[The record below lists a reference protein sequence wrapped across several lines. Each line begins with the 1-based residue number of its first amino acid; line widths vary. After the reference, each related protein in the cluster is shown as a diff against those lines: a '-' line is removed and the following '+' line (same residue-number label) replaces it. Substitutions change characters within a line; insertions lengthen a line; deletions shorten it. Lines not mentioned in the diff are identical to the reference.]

1 MEFKNL
7 LQELILEDFKDKAM
21 LQTQTL
27 KWFGENPS
35 EQDKALCEFLLEK
48 FFEIKKNNKLKPV
61 LANGKTLW
69 PTETKNFLLHFNG
82 EHGTTKFPRDPQI
95 LNKVSSYPLKEIK
108 FLVGEF
114 FELPTGDGA
123 GQGAID
129 PIYNPLFK
137 INDSSKKDEKVEA
150 SKNLWFSN
158 TSNCIVNEDG
168 FRVYFIP
175 DVRVSKN
182 YGYYDEYLVKN
193 PPYSQQSRNYSQ
205 WCVTYESGN
214 MFNGYRNRR
223 TFYYV
228 IDESKSPDVE
238 PIIDGKSEYYISA
251 LQFATDADSSKTNF
265 KITSI
270 NNTGVDPDK
279 TPEQLYEIYP
289 KLRGHL
295 DKIVKVEQD
304 TLKENATDA
313 VNGVVDP
320 VNLINESP
328 GPHEFARQPLELKR
342 RYIDSGRHLTKGVSW
357 EHTPAD
363 LKRVYTN
370 LTTTTNYFERFGSVS
385 IFMEVKKNKTDFD
398 SLENRLDVLGI
409 GIAKFNERIMESSY
423 HAEFTSID
431 RPYIKLLRSRFGSFY
446 GGLYNFNEGE
456 FVKFRDVTLEGEYN
470 SVSTKTYKTDTESI
484 LVQIY
489 SPRGTSDATKESI
502 ISVLPT
508 SKIGQKSVHFIS
520 YDKYQELMDT
530 LEEIENAKGKKFPK
544 VGFNPEKDVD
554 IEESYY

>member
-7 LQELILEDFKDKAM
+7 LQELIIEDFKDKSL
-21 LQTQTL
+21 LQSQLL
-27 KWFGENPS
+27 KWFGETPS
-35 EQDKALCEFLLEK
+35 EEDKALCEFLLEK

-61 LANGKTLW
+61 LVNGKTLW

-82 EHGTTKFPRDPQI
+82 EHGTEKFPRDPQL
-95 LNKVSSYPLKEIK
+95 LNKISTYPLKEIK

-114 FELPTGDGA
+114 FELPTGETNEGEV
-123 GQGAID
+123 D

-137 INDSSKKDEKVEA
+137 INDSSKKDEKVEV

-168 FRVYFIP
+168 FRVYYIP

-182 YGYYDEYLVKN
+182 YGYYEEYLTTH
-193 PPYSQQSRNYSQ
+193 PPYSEQSKRYNQ

-223 TFYYV
+223 TFYFV

-238 PIIDGKSEYYISA
+238 PVIDGKSEFYVSA
-251 LQFATDADSSKTNF
+251 LQFATDADSTKTNF

-270 NNTGVDPDK
+270 NNAGDRDI
-279 TPEQLYEIYP
+279 TPESLYQLYP

-295 DKIVKVEQD
+295 DKIVRVEQNHA
-304 TLKENATDA
+304 KENETDA

-320 VNLINESP
+320 VNLITEST
-328 GPHEFARQPLELKR
+328 GPYEYARQPLELKR

-357 EHTPAD
+357 EHTPVE

-370 LTTTTNYFERFGSVS
+370 LTTATNYFERFGSVS
-385 IFMEVKKNKTDFD
+385 LFMEVKKNKTDFD
-398 SLENRLDVLGI
+398 SLENRLDVLGV

-423 HAEFTSID
+423 HAEFTSIGH
-431 RPYIKLLRSRFGSFY
+431 PHIKLLRSRFGSFY
-446 GGLYNFNEGE
+446 GGLYDFNKGE
-456 FVKFRDVTLEGEYN
+456 FVKFHDVTLEGEYN
-470 SVSTKTYKTDTESI
+470 SVKTKTYKTDTESI
-484 LVQIY
+484 MVQVY

-508 SKIGQKSVHFIS
+508 SMIGQKSVHFIS
-520 YDKYQELMDT
+520 YDKYEELMNSI
-530 LEEIENAKGKKFPK
+530 EEIENDKGKRFPK
-544 VGFNPEKDVD
+544 MGFDAEKDAD
-554 IEESYY
+554 IEENEY